1 MVNVSLQGAQAGYD
15 KSVNGIDRENAYR
28 LGPGRGA
35 YVSAFRPDGSLKPH
49 WLAQLERLLRAAGQR
64 GMFVNLMYF
73 YHGQAGQF
81 RSTEAI
87 HNAAVNITGWL
98 IAHDFRNL
106 IVDVA
111 NEYDLPGPRERFDA
125 ENRSGCAYLQYQ
137 RQATSSF

>member
-1 MVNVSLQGAQAGYD
+1 
-15 KSVNGIDRENAYR
+15 
-28 LGPGRGA
+28 
-35 YVSAFRPDGSLKPH
+35 
-49 WLAQLERLLRAAGQR
+49 
-64 GMFVNLMYF
+64 MYF

-81 RSTEAI
+81 RSTDAI

-111 NEYDLPGPRERFDA
+111 NEYDLPGARERFDA

>member
-35 YVSAFRPDGSLKPH
+35 YVSAFRPDGSLKPD
-49 WLAQLERLLRAAGQR
+49 WLARLERLLRAA
-64 GMFVNLMYF
+64 
-73 YHGQAGQF
+73 
-81 RSTEAI
+81 
-87 HNAAVNITGWL
+87 VNITDWL

-111 NEYDLPGPRERFDA
+111 NEYDLPGARERFDA